1 MKFYEEEVVS
11 IPASKGIDAV
21 SKYGV
26 YACPLKKRY
35 NYRRSLY
42 LAFREKGGLMRR
54 LYKLRGHYELL
65 PSVENIS
72 YRSMDNEDDRRS
84 LLAFLNDKDVWGIQD
99 TLQTFQFFVLDT
111 KHVIEIPNE
120 GATSKGRSPRGLAYY
135 YLADMLN
142 PTKNKALKPC
152 SQC

>member
-35 NYRRSLY
+35 NYKRSLY
-42 LAFREKGGLMRR
+42 LAFREKGGLMRK
-54 LYKLRGHYELL
+54 LYKLRERYELL
-65 PSVENIS
+65 PNVENIS
-72 YRSMDNEDDRRS
+72 YRSMDTYDKKVT
-84 LLAFLNDKDVWGIQD
+84 LAFLNDKDVWGVQD

-111 KHVIEIPNE
+111 KHVIEIPNG

-142 PTKNKALKPC
+142 STKNKALKPC